1 MKSESQ
7 KVVIRKGG
15 PGDTDLHQKARGTI
29 RSLSESL
36 QSHSTNSW
44 HSLKTNHASFEMSE
58 CLATAVLLIKQIMQ
72 VTVIQTHCNWNS
84 DAATAQTFLLVLIS
98 TWHDRVTWC
107 CKVAV
112 TETKPLRT
120 SYLSYRHRNLCWPIH
135 GSAIV
140 AAAGVC
146 LTAFTSHKS
155 ALYSNECLT
164 VSCDLDSQ
172 GLTATKAKFKR
183 ARKTY
188 LINGSPVHFWK
199 GSSQMRWG
207 RSTGVAFMWDI

>member
-1 MKSESQ
+1 
-7 KVVIRKGG
+7 
-15 PGDTDLHQKARGTI
+15 
-29 RSLSESL
+29 
-36 QSHSTNSW
+36 
-44 HSLKTNHASFEMSE
+44 MSE
-58 CLATAVLLIKQIMQ
+58 CLATAALLIKQIMQ

-84 DAATAQTFLLVLIS
+84 DAATSQTFLLVLIS

-120 SYLSYRHRNLCWPIH
+120 SYLSYRHRNLCWPSH

-146 LTAFTSHKS
+146 LTPFTSHKS
-155 ALYSNECLT
+155 ALYPNECLA

-172 GLTATKAKFKR
+172 GLTALCISTKGKFGR
-183 ARKTY
+183 ERKTY
-188 LINGSPVHFWK
+188 LINGSPVHLRK
-199 GSSQMRWG
+199 CSSQNEVREVNRRGLCMG
-207 RSTGVAFMWDI
+207 HLKQLCV